1 MNLKELGQFL
11 ENWGRSKN
19 NFSNFIVWGGG
30 NSWAW
35 GGKFPKKWCCPGDY
49 NSGRESITLRLDSNL
64 KHTVHSNSGPCNIDL
79 LKSSLTILNASVL
92 SIDGS
97 AILISLNCRI

>member
-49 NSGRESITLRLDSNL
+49 NSGRESNEKL
-64 KHTVHSNSGPCNIDL
+64 V
-79 LKSSLTILNASVL
+79 SLY
-92 SIDGS
+92 
-97 AILISLNCRI
+97 